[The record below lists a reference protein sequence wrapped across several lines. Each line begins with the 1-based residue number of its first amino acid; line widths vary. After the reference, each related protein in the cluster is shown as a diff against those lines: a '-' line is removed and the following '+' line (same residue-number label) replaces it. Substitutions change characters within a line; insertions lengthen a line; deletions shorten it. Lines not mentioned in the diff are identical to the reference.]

1 MISRISQWYQ
11 RHFSDPQVVILALS
25 LLAGLIAVVI
35 FGRMLAPVVASLIIA
50 YLLEGAV
57 QRLERFGLPRLVSVI
72 SVFSGF
78 MAGLLFLLFG
88 LLPMLTRQ
96 LAVIVQQIPSYI
108 GQAQAWLSTLP
119 ERYPQIVAPAVEQSP
134 VNSLDQATS
143 EPTSGIVVG
152 DRMAGESVERELSL
166 ISEEQLSQMVDNM
179 GTELVNY
186 GATLVSFSGVI
197 GLASLLIFVVLMPV
211 LVFFFLKDKRSLLGW
226 MAAYVPK
233 DRALVTSVWREVDAQ
248 IGNYVR
254 GKVLEILVVW
264 FITYLVFA
272 WLGLPFA
279 MLLSMMVGFSVLIP
293 YIGAAVA
300 TLPVAVV
307 ALIAFGLEAQFWYV
321 LIAYAI
327 IQALDGNV
335 LVPIL
340 FSEVV
345 NLHPVAIIVA
355 VLVFGGVWG
364 FWGVFFAIPLATL
377 IHAVLRAWPRR
388 SESGSKSDSVG
399 DKITSDE
406 AASANGRT

>member
-1 MISRISQWYQ
+1 MFAQLKDWYH
-11 RHFSDPQVVILALS
+11 RNFSDPQVVILAI
-25 LLAGLIAVVI
+25 LLILGVVLVMT
-35 FGRMLAPVVASLIIA
+35 FGKMLAPVFASVVVA
-50 YLLEGAV
+50 YLLEGLVA
-57 QRLERFGLPRLVSVI
+57 RLVKWGVPRMVAVI
-72 SVFSGF
+72 ITFSVF
-78 MAGLLFLLFG
+78 MATLLVLFFG
-88 LLPMLTRQ
+88 ITPMIIRQVMQAAAELPGY
-96 LAVIVQQIPSYI
+96 IEQIRSYVA
-108 GQAQAWLSTLP
+108 GLP
-119 ERYPQIVAPAVEQSP
+119 ERYPQIVGEAQ
-134 VNSLDQATS
+134 VNDILAAIGAWVTEASRS
-143 EPTSGIVVG
+143 VVG
-152 DRMAGESVERELSL
+152 PAGLPAGL
-166 ISEEQLSQMVDNM
+166 M
-179 GTELVNY
+179 Y
-186 GATLVSFSGVI
+186 VI
-197 GLASLLIFVVLMPV
+197 GLVVLLVLMPI
-211 LVFFFLKDKRSLLGW
+211 LVFFFLKDKDDILAWFRKYL
-226 MAAYVPK
+226 PRN
-233 DRALVTSVWREVDAQ
+233 RALAMTVWQEVDAQ

-254 GKVLEILVVW
+254 GKVLEILIVWSVTYVV
-264 FITYLVFA
+264 FI

-388 SESGSKSDSVG
+388 AELDAKAESAHGSS
-399 DKITSDE
+399 
-406 AASANGRT
+406 

>member
-1 MISRISQWYQ
+1 MFERINKWYQ

-25 LLAGLIAVVI
+25 LLAGLIAVII

-57 QRLERFGLPRLVSVI
+57 QRLERFGLPRLI
-72 SVFSGF
+72 SVVAVFSAF
-78 MAGLLFLLFG
+78 MTGLLFLLFG

-108 GQAQAWLSTLP
+108 REAQAWLSTLP
-119 ERYPQIVAPAVEQSP
+119 ERYPQIVAPAVIELP
-134 VNSLDQATS
+134 EPILEPGDTETS
-143 EPTSGIVVG
+143 ETLTRAERLPT
-152 DRMAGESVERELSL
+152 ESVDRELSL
-166 ISEEQLSQMVDNM
+166 ISEEQLSRMVDNM

-211 LVFFFLKDKRSLLGW
+211 LVFFFLKDKKPLMNW
-226 MAAYVPK
+226 MAAYMPK

-254 GKVLEILVVW
+254 GKVLEILIVW
-264 FITYLVFA
+264 SVTYLVFI

-279 MLLSMMVGFSVLIP
+279 MLLSMLVGFSVLIP

-307 ALIAFGLEAQFWYV
+307 ALIAFGLEAQFWWV

-355 VLVFGGVWG
+355 VLVFGGIWG

-388 SESGSKSDSVG
+388 AERD
-399 DKITSDE
+399 TQAE
-406 AASANGRT
+406 AAHGAP

>member
-1 MISRISQWYQ
+1 MITRISQWYQ

-57 QRLERFGLPRLVSVI
+57 QRLERFGLPRLIAVI
-72 SVFSGF
+72 TVFSGF
-78 MAGLLFLLFG
+78 MTALLFLIFG

-108 GQAQAWLSTLP
+108 REAQAWLSTLP
-119 ERYPQIVAPAVEQSP
+119 DRYPQIVAPADSELPQPSLPPVDPAALDAGSRADRLSP
-134 VNSLDQATS
+134 DGVD
-143 EPTSGIVVG
+143 
-152 DRMAGESVERELSL
+152 RELSL

-211 LVFFFLKDKRSLLGW
+211 LVFFFLKDKKPLIAW
-226 MAAYVPK
+226 MSAYTPK

-254 GKVLEILVVW
+254 GKVLEILLVW
-264 FITYLVFA
+264 SVTYIVFI

-279 MLLSMMVGFSVLIP
+279 MLLSMLVGFSVLIP

-388 SESGSKSDSVG
+388 SEPAPKAEAVDGSS
-399 DKITSDE
+399 
-406 AASANGRT
+406 